1 MAVSTAVSQVCHRL
15 GVCREDVAL
24 HPHQP
29 LTSTLSLV
37 LLCVSNR
44 VSRILA
50 RTQSI
55 LINCFFL
62 TIDFTNTVTTAV
74 GVYTNWFE
82 VNFEENYYI
91 LYHSL
96 SIHLFLRYDLHW
108 CMCVY
113 LFFDHLINIQLKFS
127 QWQQGL
133 IEHMWKPSTFQHLFG
148 CLNHFLYFNLN

>member
-113 LFFDHLINIQLKFS
+113 LFFWPFNKYSVEIQSMATRPYWTYVETINISAFIWLPKS
-127 QWQQGL
+127 
-133 IEHMWKPSTFQHLFG
+133 LFV
-148 CLNHFLYFNLN
+148 F